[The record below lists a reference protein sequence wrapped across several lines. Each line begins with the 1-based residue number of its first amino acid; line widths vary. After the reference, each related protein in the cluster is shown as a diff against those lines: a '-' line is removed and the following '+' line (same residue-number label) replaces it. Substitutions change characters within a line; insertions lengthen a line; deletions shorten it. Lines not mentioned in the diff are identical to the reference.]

1 MLHYN
6 YTDFLRIYRRMLSLE
21 KRHFKEECMAVF
33 GWSKSTFYNKI
44 NNAVGLRQ
52 WEVKALHTICRKYE
66 HKNC

>member
-1 MLHYN
+1 MLQYN

-21 KRHFKEECMAVF
+21 KRRFKGECMAVF

-52 WEVKALHTICRKYE
+52 WEVKALHTICQKYE
-66 HKNC
+66 HKNY

>member
-6 YTDFLRIYRRMLSLE
+6 YTDFLRTYRKMLNFE
-21 KRHFKEECMAVF
+21 RRRFKEECMAVF

-52 WEVKALHTICRKYE
+52 WEVKTLHNICRKYE
-66 HKNC
+66 PKSF